1 MRKMSPLSN
10 DDCRALLDLARR
22 AISTAV
28 IEKQILDIP
37 PYPAAL
43 TSPAGAFV
51 TLHREDGHLR
61 GCVGQVEFP
70 GPLAETVARVAI
82 SAALH
87 DSRFPEVQPDELDR
101 LDIEISVLSVPEP
114 ILPEAIVIGF
124 HGLLVVKGEKRG
136 LLLPQ
141 VAGQRNWSAQQFLE
155 ETCAKADLPRDAW
168 RETFTR
174 VLAFTAE
181 VFSEAGFRSGD
192 SVWNE
197 SEKDKTPHPSQKT

>member
-1 MRKMSPLSN
+1 MRRMSPLSN

-37 PYPAAL
+37 PYSAAL
-43 TSPAGAFV
+43 TRPAGAFV
-51 TLHREDGHLR
+51 TLHRNGQLR

-70 GPLAETVARVAI
+70 GPLAETVACAAI

-87 DSRFPEVQPDELDR
+87 DSRFPEVQAHELER
-101 LDIEISVLSVPEP
+101 VDIEISVLSIPEA
-114 ILPEAIVIGF
+114 ILPEAVVTGF

-141 VAGQRNWSAQQFLE
+141 VAGERRWSAQRFLE
-155 ETCAKADLPRDAW
+155 ETCAKAGLPPDAW
-168 RETFTR
+168 REASTR

-181 VFSEAGFRSGD
+181 VFSEAGVRSGD
-192 SVWNE
+192 SV
-197 SEKDKTPHPSQKT
+197 